1 MTTTLTTTTM
11 SISGGGAPSASMIPY
26 NNTVSGLTATN
37 VQSAIDELA
46 TEFLYTV
53 ELVDALTVDFYAP
66 YDLKINSVT
75 NILNTPVTTIDDDGV
90 PYTLTNTIL
99 VGSKITVTVDTAA
112 VVNLNITKA

>member
-26 NNTVSGLTATN
+26 NNTISGLTATN

-46 TEFLYTV
+46 TELIYTV

-66 YDLKINSVT
+66 YDLKINTIT
-75 NILNTPVTTIDDDGV
+75 NIFNAPVITIQDDGV
-90 PYTLTNTIL
+90 AYVLTNTIIK
-99 VGSKITVTVDTAA
+99 GSKITVTASVAGA
-112 VVNLNITKA
+112 VNLNITKA